1 MYCAKCGAQISEADQ
16 YCPKCGK
23 ENINYVKPAA
33 KRAARVFDS
42 KKQPIKEPEKNA
54 GEVNNDSTE
63 QTISNKARKKSLA
76 LPAGCIAA
84 VLAVVLFFAIGRGKP
99 STADNSRI
107 SYPQNELQAFVGA
120 EDGTVYF
127 VHGTEVRS
135 FDGKAVQGKATPD
148 RSKFLVRY
156 EDGKLNMYGDPET
169 EPVLVSDD
177 VEALLYATD
186 RGCFF
191 SGKGNKGLYY
201 YDFESKECINTGV
214 GTSDYMFSSSKT
226 SVIGVEKE
234 MVRSF
239 TIGETSAKELFNEET
254 ADNAENICCIAD
266 DGSNLIWATKEGNIF
281 NVYMMKN
288 NVPERIGKIK
298 NAEEY
303 SYIFG
308 QFYNDDKSFVVYSN
322 GSAQMIFGN
331 NGEIKELTLPC
342 VKRAG
347 GFCNTKGEYLRSD
360 QDFIE
365 EPYFMTAK
373 TNSAKNGTM
382 YRLLKDGTVKPEVD
396 GINLESSWSGTSAY
410 YIRAGII
417 YYLDQNND
425 LRNKKLGEENES
437 VLMTTDVRA
446 FVIPENGKY
455 AYIIKS
461 GGLYAM
467 DLSEG
472 SFSLN
477 PIWNSIGEE
486 DTFYVTD
493 RDDTIYFITGV
504 TEIKDS
510 YRTKGKLY
518 KYTIGG
524 EAEQIAGNVLGLIT
538 NGQKNYSADHP
549 IIKQY
554 VSNEKYDYVVNIGTC
569 VEGEYKELVSK
580 VKD

>member
-1 MYCAKCGAQISEADQ
+1 
-16 YCPKCGK
+16 
-23 ENINYVKPAA
+23 
-33 KRAARVFDS
+33 
-42 KKQPIKEPEKNA
+42 
-54 GEVNNDSTE
+54 
-63 QTISNKARKKSLA
+63 
-76 LPAGCIAA
+76 
-84 VLAVVLFFAIGRGKP
+84 
-99 STADNSRI
+99 
-107 SYPQNELQAFVGA
+107 
-120 EDGTVYF
+120 
-127 VHGTEVRS
+127 
-135 FDGKAVQGKATPD
+135 
-148 RSKFLVRY
+148 
-156 EDGKLNMYGDPET
+156 
-169 EPVLVSDD
+169 
-177 VEALLYATD
+177 
-186 RGCFF
+186 
-191 SGKGNKGLYY
+191 
-201 YDFESKECINTGV
+201 
-214 GTSDYMFSSSKT
+214 
-226 SVIGVEKE
+226 
-234 MVRSF
+234 
-239 TIGETSAKELFNEET
+239 
-254 ADNAENICCIAD
+254 
-266 DGSNLIWATKEGNIF
+266 
-281 NVYMMKN
+281 
-288 NVPERIGKIK
+288 
-298 NAEEY
+298 
-303 SYIFG
+303 
-308 QFYNDDKSFVVYSN
+308 
-322 GSAQMIFGN
+322 MILGN

>member
-1 MYCAKCGAQISEADQ
+1 
-16 YCPKCGK
+16 
-23 ENINYVKPAA
+23 
-33 KRAARVFDS
+33 
-42 KKQPIKEPEKNA
+42 
-54 GEVNNDSTE
+54 
-63 QTISNKARKKSLA
+63 
-76 LPAGCIAA
+76 
-84 VLAVVLFFAIGRGKP
+84 
-99 STADNSRI
+99 
-107 SYPQNELQAFVGA
+107 
-120 EDGTVYF
+120 
-127 VHGTEVRS
+127 
-135 FDGKAVQGKATPD
+135 
-148 RSKFLVRY
+148 
-156 EDGKLNMYGDPET
+156 
-169 EPVLVSDD
+169 
-177 VEALLYATD
+177 
-186 RGCFF
+186 
-191 SGKGNKGLYY
+191 
-201 YDFESKECINTGV
+201 
-214 GTSDYMFSSSKT
+214 MFSSSKT

-322 GSAQMIFGN
+322 GSAQMILGN

-518 KYTIGG
+518 K
-524 EAEQIAGNVLGLIT
+524 
-538 NGQKNYSADHP
+538 
-549 IIKQY
+549 
-554 VSNEKYDYVVNIGTC
+554 
-569 VEGEYKELVSK
+569 
-580 VKD
+580 